1 MVVRNSRIELKD
13 NQSRW
18 FAANMGTGIASTLLH
33 QLPYNGKWPY
43 WLSVIIF
50 CLNVLLF
57 FIFFCISTIKFLF
70 YPSMWS
76 ILLRDP
82 VQSLFIGTFPMGLAT
97 IVNMVV
103 YVCVPYW
110 GYRAIQLVCIS
121 ASFIHLGFRITYYRH
136 GFYGG

>member
-33 QLPYNGKWPY
+33 QLPSNGKWLY

-50 CLNVLLF
+50 CVNVLLLF
-57 FIFFCISTIKFLF
+57 TFFCISTLKFLL
-70 YPSMWS
+70 YPGMWS
-76 ILLRDP
+76 MLLRDP
-82 VQSLFIGTFPMGLAT
+82 SQSLFIGTFPMGLAT

-110 GYRAIQLVCIS
+110 GYRATQLVCIS
-121 ASFIHLGFRITYYRH
+121 ASFVHFGLRITYYRP

>member
-57 FIFFCISTIKFLF
+57 FI
-70 YPSMWS
+70 
-76 ILLRDP
+76 LLRDP

-103 YVCVPYW
+103 YVCVPYC
-110 GYRAIQLVCIS
+110 GYRATQLVCIS